1 MQVITKML
9 GIMGANCYVLRNDR
23 EAVVI
28 DPGGNP
34 ELLYPEIGNRRL
46 LYVINTHGHYDHIAG
61 NNDIKARYDTK
72 LAVGRYEYEIIMNP
86 ELNLSVMVE
95 TPFISLP
102 PDMLLEEGDTLPF
115 DGSELE
121 IIHTPGH
128 TRGSICIKVKDIL
141 FSGDTLFYHSVGRT
155 DLPTGSAEALRESIK
170 RKLYT
175 LPDETKVLTG
185 HGERTLIGEEKRFN
199 DFVRA

>member
-34 ELLYPEIGNRRL
+34 ELLYPEIGDRRL

-72 LAVGRYEYEIIMNP
+72 LAVGRYEYETIMNP